1 MFLYVPYK
9 WDMTYKTKNGGT
21 MSTQQKTKKQVA
33 NATTLKLFN
42 ACKINQLRKEYSK
55 QWIEIKEETLPI
67 VEENQGFITFNHKSY
82 TGSIELVKK
91 NTTRFNIKDFKEK
104 HPEIYES
111 FLVGGESTEL
121 RTKYKRVKK

>member
-1 MFLYVPYK
+1 
-9 WDMTYKTKNGGT
+9 MTYKTKNGGT

-55 QWIEIKEETLPI
+55 QWTEIKEETLPI

-104 HPEIYES
+104 YPEIYQS
-111 FLVGGESTEL
+111 FLVGGESVEL